1 MKAFFTYQEG
11 SLLLRLIIAH
21 LLTDFFLQQDR
32 WVKEKKEKNWTS
44 KYLWL
49 HGLLTGIVVWILL
62 WDNRLWWAAL
72 SIALIH
78 TVIDGLKNQYDHRTR
93 KRKDPE
99 GKTEFRLFVID
110 QLCHLLALFGIWLLM
125 IRGWDRLC
133 QTLKMILPDYRIL
146 LRMAGYLIILEPVG
160 YFIGFF
166 TKRWSK
172 ELNMQDSLK
181 DAGKWIGM
189 MERLL
194 ILTLVYIGQFAAI
207 GFLIAAKSLL
217 RVIDKPDSS
226 NKEPGFAPPF
236 SPRKHTEYVLI
247 GTFLSFAISLGIG
260 LLVNYLLTL

>member
-1 MKAFFTYQEG
+1 MTALFTYQEG
-11 SLLLRLIIAH
+11 SLLLRLVIAH
-21 LLTDFFLQQDR
+21 VLTDFFLQPDS
-32 WVKEKKEKNWTS
+32 WVKEKKESNWTS

-49 HGLLTGIVVWILL
+49 HGLLTGIVTWLLL
-62 WDNRLWWAAL
+62 WQSRLWWAAL

-78 TVIDGLKNQYDHRTR
+78 TVGDGLKNQYDRWFR
-93 KRKDPE
+93 KRRDPD
-99 GKTEFRLFVID
+99 GKFEFRLFVID
-110 QLCHLLALFGIWLLM
+110 QLCHLLVLFGIWLV
-125 IRGWDRLC
+125 IIKGWDRFC
-133 QTLKMILPDYRIL
+133 QTLKVTLPNYRIL
-146 LRMAGYLIILEPVG
+146 LRVAGYLIILEPVG

-172 ELNMQDSLK
+172 ELNIQDSLK

-217 RVIDKPDSS
+217 RVIDKPDNS
-226 NKEPGFAPPF
+226 NKEPGFIPPF

-247 GTFLSFAISLGIG
+247 GTFLSFAISLGVG
-260 LLVNYLLTL
+260 LLVNYLLTF